1 MYYDEID
8 VPDLQELLKYKI
20 VSVNSLILFRSKN
33 DGKFYSSSGWL
44 LTVDNYLDKWSELLK
59 SRFSIDY

>member
-33 DGKFYSSSGWL
+33 DGKFYSWSGWL

-59 SRFSIDY
+59 SRFSIDF

>member
-33 DGKFYSSSGWL
+33 DGKFYSWSGWL
-44 LTVDNYLDKWSELLK
+44 LTVHNYLDKWSELLK